1 MGIKNIVALEKNI
14 AVLIGGVGGAKLASG
29 LMRTVSPERLT
40 FIVNTGDDFW
50 RLNLKICPDLD
61 TLMYTLA
68 GMVNPEL
75 GWGIDDDS
83 TTVLQSLERHYAV
96 ETWFRLGDKDLA
108 THLLRTHLLQQGLSL
123 TAVTARL
130 AGHLGI
136 QARLLPMC
144 DAEIP
149 TIVDTLDLGELG
161 FQEYFVKHRWQPVVR
176 SIRYMNYE
184 RAELSPAVRAA
195 LEAAEVILIA
205 PSNPWLSVAP
215 IMAVPGMCELLAR
228 LSVPIVAVT
237 PIIAGAA
244 VKGPTAKIMG
254 ELGLVVSETEVA
266 NFYRG
271 IINGFV
277 NDIRNQALCVESLR
291 TVRLDTLMTDSF
303 AKVDLARRTLEW
315 IGGWAS

>member
-1 MGIKNIVALEKNI
+1 MALDKNIV
-14 AVLIGGVGGAKLASG
+14 VLIGGVGGAKLASG
-29 LMRTVSPERLT
+29 LLEAVSPERLT

-68 GMVNPEL
+68 GIVNPEW
-75 GWGIDDDS
+75 GWGIEDDS

-96 ETWFRLGDKDLA
+96 EPWFRLGDKDLA

-277 NDIRNQALCVESLR
+277 NDIRNQALCVEGLR